1 MKFKPFLAVFAA
13 AAMLTQTGCTG
24 SDILLTLEA
33 SVAASEILVASLA
46 TAGKIPAADATP
58 IEAAIADV
66 PAAYTQTSTE
76 LASSDAPAVKTLK
89 ITAYF
94 ANALQKLNALPPEA
108 QVYAI
113 PVTQAINAFLNAINP
128 PPAATGAF
136 KANVRT
142 TATAFPATGWA
153 HQIARHHLSDVKT
166 RALNLQIAIDNLK
179 K

>member
-13 AAMLTQTGCTG
+13 VVMLTQTGCTG

-46 TAGKIPAADATP
+46 TADKIPATDATL
-58 IEAAIADV
+58 IENAIATV
-66 PAAYTQTSTE
+66 PAAYTQTTTE
-76 LASSDAPAVKTLK
+76 LASSDTPSVKALK
-89 ITAYF
+89 IAAYF
-94 ANALQKLNALPPEA
+94 ANSLQALKALPASA

-128 PPAATGAF
+128 PAVTGAF
-136 KANVRT
+136 QPSIRGAAV
-142 TATAFPATGWA
+142 AFPSTGWA
-153 HQIARHHLSDVKT
+153 HQVARHRLSDVKT
-166 RALNLQIAIDNLK
+166 RALNLQIALDNLK

>member
-13 AAMLTQTGCTG
+13 VVMLTQTGCTG

-46 TAGKIPAADATP
+46 TADKIPATDATL
-58 IEAAIADV
+58 IENAIATV
-66 PAAYTQTSTE
+66 PAAYTQTTTE
-76 LASSDAPAVKTLK
+76 LASSDTPSVKALK
-89 ITAYF
+89 IAAYF
-94 ANALQKLNALPPEA
+94 ANSIQALKALPASA

-128 PPAATGAF
+128 PLASARERGLKAA
-136 KANVRT
+136 VV
-142 TATAFPATGWA
+142 AFPATGVW
-153 HQIARHHLSDVKT
+153 HHETQRRLSSIKT
-166 RALNLQIAIDNLK
+166 RALTLQIALDNLK